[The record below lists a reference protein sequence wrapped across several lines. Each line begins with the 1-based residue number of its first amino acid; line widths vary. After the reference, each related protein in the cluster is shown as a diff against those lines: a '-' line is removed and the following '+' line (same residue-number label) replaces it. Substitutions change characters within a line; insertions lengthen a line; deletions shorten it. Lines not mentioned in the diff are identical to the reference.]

1 MVGALEGIRV
11 LDLGRVLAA
20 PSAGALFGDMG
31 AEVIKIEQ
39 PGRGDDSRG
48 FAPMKDGVSCYYKNY
63 NRSKRGI
70 TLDLRKGKDVFLE
83 LVKDVDVLIENFRPG
98 TMEKLGL
105 GYEELKKVNPRLIYG
120 SISGFGATGPYK
132 NRAGYDTMSQAWSG
146 VMSITGWP
154 ENDPVRCGAS
164 FGDVI
169 GGLNLVIGVLAAL
182 RYRDKTGVGQMIDI
196 SLTDGCVLAAAS
208 MIQVY
213 LSTGKVPKKN
223 GNRYTSSAPGGGY
236 HTKDG
241 YCVINGSAPK
251 FWALLCNTMGRSEL
265 IEDPRYATN
274 ALRVKNREDLDKIV
288 EAWTL
293 TMTTDEVINLL
304 LPMGFA
310 CAPILELDQVVE
322 NEQIG
327 GARNMFPEIEDPEVG
342 PMRFTNSAV
351 KMSETMPEIRCPA
364 PLMGQHNDEV
374 YKEILGYSSEK
385 IQKLRDENVI

>member
-1 MVGALEGIRV
+1 MEGALKGIRV

-48 FAPMKDGVSCYYKNY
+48 FAPMKNGVSCYYKNY

-70 TLDLRKGKDVFLE
+70 TLDLKKGKEIFLD
-83 LVKDVDVLIENFRPG
+83 LVKETDVLIENFRPG

-182 RYRDKTGVGQMIDI
+182 RYRDRTGIGQMIDI

-213 LSTGKVPKKN
+213 LSTGTVPKKN

-251 FWALLCNTMGRSEL
+251 FWAMLCNTIGRPDL
-265 IEDPRYATN
+265 IEDPKFATN
-274 ALRVKNREDLDKIV
+274 ALRVKNREELDIIV
-288 EAWTL
+288 EAWTM

-310 CAPILELDQVVE
+310 CAPILELDQVVA

-342 PMRFTNSAV
+342 KMRFTNSAV

-364 PLMGQHNDEV
+364 PVMGQHNEEV
-374 YKEILGYSSEK
+374 YKEILGYSSDK
-385 IQKLRDENVI
+385 IKMLRDENVI